1 MLYTEEMIIL
11 LGLSTEQISG
21 KDEMFPWKIPHP
33 SNNNDANIYV
43 SRSKPQNFSAPPKQ
57 ASVAPEIN
65 KLKYIYIYNTLK
77 QRLNTT
83 QKME

>member
-11 LGLSTEQISG
+11 LGLSAEQISV

-43 SRSKPQNFSAPPKQ
+43 SHSKPQNFSAPRKQ

-65 KLKYIYIYNTLK
+65 KFKIYIYIYIYIK
-77 QRLNTT
+77 P
-83 QKME
+83 